1 MKPFG
6 AGTSSILDL
15 ALATGRG
22 RDCGCGGCTLLS
34 IPAGDVGRKS
44 ETVRFRRALGLLAMT
59 LVLPGMAQLTCGS
72 KAVGRAALRIV
83 GLVVLTVVIGY
94 AILGKH
100 GVIKLGLNT
109 AALTTFEVAVVV
121 LGLCWLA
128 LFVDAWRLGRPPSLR
143 RPHRFL
149 SAGLSLTL
157 MAGVTTPLAYGA
169 YLIDIQRNLVNG
181 VLVHGGIGDLYNGR
195 LNIALLGGD
204 GGLDRVGVRTD
215 SISLVSIDMS
225 TGKSVLFSLPRN
237 LRYVQFPP
245 GTVMAKKF
253 PNGFPDFAYGI
264 YTWAL
269 ANKGLFP
276 GVANP
281 GALVVEQA
289 LAQTLGIPV
298 HYYALVNLQGF
309 QDIVDAIGGVTIR
322 VDERLPIGG
331 GHETGVCDL
340 PGGGCREG
348 KENPILGWIEPG
360 LQHLNGYRAL
370 WYARSRATT
379 TDYDRMRRQKC
390 LMGAILKQANPLTV
404 LENYSKLAGAA
415 HKVLLTDLTTGA
427 VDGLLGVADKA
438 RKQSFTSVQFT
449 NQVIDPDA
457 PDLSVIRAKV
467 QQAIAAS
474 DAIPV
479 VPATPSPTPTAKA
492 THGKTKAKPKPTPTK
507 APQPTV
513 PGAAQSVDATCQYS

>member
-1 MKPFG
+1 
-6 AGTSSILDL
+6 
-15 ALATGRG
+15 
-22 RDCGCGGCTLLS
+22 LLS
-34 IPAGDVGRKS
+34 IPTGDVGRKS
-44 ETVRFRRALGLLAMT
+44 EQVRFRRALALLAMT
-59 LVLPGMAQLTCGS
+59 LVLPGTAQITCGS
-72 KAVGRAALRIV
+72 KAVGRAALRVV
-83 GLVVLTVVIGY
+83 GLCVLTVGIGY
-94 AILGKH
+94 AVIGRR

-109 AALTTFEVAVVV
+109 AALTTIEVAVVV
-121 LGLCWLA
+121 LGICWLA

-143 RPHRFL
+143 GPHRFA
-149 SAGLSLTL
+149 SAGISLTL
-157 MAGVTTPLAYGA
+157 MAGVTTPMAYGA
-169 YLIDIQRNLVNG
+169 HLLDVQRNLVNNLIVQG
-181 VLVHGGIGDLYNGR
+181 PLGQLYNGR

-204 GGLDRVGVRTD
+204 GGLDRTGVRTD
-215 SISLVSIDMS
+215 SISMVSIDMS

-245 GTVMAKKF
+245 GTAMAKQF

-269 ANKGLFP
+269 SNKQLFP

-281 GALVVEQA
+281 GALAVEQA
-289 LAQTLGIPV
+289 LAQTLGVPI
-298 HYYALVNLQGF
+298 HYFVLVNLQGF

-331 GHETGVCDL
+331 GHQTGACDL

-348 KENPILGWIEPG
+348 APNPILGWIEPG

-404 LENYSKLAGAA
+404 VTNYSALAKSAQ
-415 HKVLLTDLTTGA
+415 KVLLTDLTTGA
-427 VDGLLGVADKA
+427 VDALVNISGKA
-438 RKQSFTSVQFT
+438 KKQGFTSVQFT

-467 QQAIAAS
+467 QQAIAES
-474 DAIPV
+474 DAAPV
-479 VPATPSPTPTAKA
+479 ISANPSPTPTAKSGA
-492 THGKTKAKPKPTPTK
+492 GKTKAKPKPTPSK

-513 PGAAQSVDATCQYS
+513 PGQAQSVDATCQYS